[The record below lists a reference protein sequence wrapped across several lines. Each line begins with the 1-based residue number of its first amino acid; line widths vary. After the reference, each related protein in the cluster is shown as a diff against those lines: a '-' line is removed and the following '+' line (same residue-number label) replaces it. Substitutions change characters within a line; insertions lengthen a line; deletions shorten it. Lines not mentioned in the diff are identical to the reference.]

1 MAMDSE
7 PRTFSM
13 ASHTADV
20 AVDVYGRDVPE
31 LLVNAAHAL
40 NSIAF
45 AQLDIRPGME
55 RTFSLESVD
64 DDTLLIDWLNELIY
78 LLDAEQAVFG
88 TFQVLHHSPG
98 RARIRCSGETLD
110 PARHRLAREVKAATY
125 HGAHI
130 RTDAR
135 GYTARVIFDV

>member
-1 MAMDSE
+1 MDSE
-7 PRTFSM
+7 PRTFRM

-20 AVDVYGRDVPE
+20 AVDIYGSDIPE
-31 LLVNAAHAL
+31 LLLNAASAL
-40 NSIAF
+40 NAIVF
-45 AQLDIRPGME
+45 AEVDIQPRMHRTVSLD
-55 RTFSLESVD
+55 SVD

-78 LLDAEQAVFG
+78 LLDAEQAVFSD
-88 TFQVLHHSPG
+88 FVV
-98 RARIRCSGETLD
+98 ARHTTGIAEIRCRGERLD